1 MDRLLPQA
9 RAAEIEIDSAY
20 QANPLLRLNFA
31 PAAWHVLAIIE
42 ESLFLPIFR
51 GEDLTA
57 QKLGAVADSY
67 IYTLRHPFNWL
78 RSSCPPGGRLPTRYD
93 ESTCRA
99 AIDLVE
105 LGWQYDRFYLAFTY
119 ASRGIMGLRVEG
131 HTLVPDHDFLSDTQ
145 YEAYNRLAKPVER
158 NTPEE
163 AELYEALYVQI
174 EHALQISGYNFSVAV
189 DPSLIQL
196 TKDFFRGKLDKRFLL
211 PGRWRFSRY
220 SISDFRGVYETILS
234 LAYIQHVARFIAV
247 ASGCGGNGFLNCLL
261 VLTKERLLNRVTR
274 YTGMPSQT
282 VAEVLN
288 DLTLGSHN
296 IPAER
301 GDPSLQPIILLDE
314 KLCVVAPF
322 LWLHAAA
329 ERNFIALMNRIP
341 EERAIYSRLVQQK
354 EDLMRERIVARVGSK
369 KWRTWTGRL
378 AGRPDLP
385 DVDLALIDDS
395 RKVCLL
401 TELKW
406 FLDPAEAKEIIEKSE
421 EIAKG
426 ISQLLLLKEAV
437 REGYS
442 TLFERLAIDPTYD
455 VHLAVVSANWIGHA
469 PVQHHEVPVISEE
482 HFLETLEMRGS
493 LSEVASWLSERRYLP
508 VEGEHYEIITTTAK
522 VGEWEMNWYGISP
535 LIPDNIL
542 KA

>member
-1 MDRLLPQA
+1 MDRLSPQA

-20 QANPLLRLNFA
+20 KSNPLLRLNFA
-31 PAAWHVLAIIE
+31 AAAWHVLAVIE
-42 ESLFLPIFR
+42 ESLFLPVFQ
-51 GEDLTA
+51 GEGLTA
-57 QKLGAVADSY
+57 QRHSALADRY
-67 IYTLRHPFNWL
+67 IHTLRHPFNWL
-78 RSSCPPGGRLPTRYD
+78 RSSCPLGGRLPTRYD
-93 ESTCRA
+93 ESACRA
-99 AIDLVE
+99 AIDLVV
-105 LGWQYDRFYLAFTY
+105 LGRQYDRFYLAFTY
-119 ASRGIMGLRVEG
+119 ASRGIMDLSVDG
-131 HTLVPDHDFLSDTQ
+131 HVLVPDHDFLKDTQ
-145 YEAYNRLAKPVER
+145 YEAYSRLAKPVER
-158 NTPEE
+158 NTSEE
-163 AELYEALYVQI
+163 AELYEALYVNI
-174 EHALQISGYNFSVAV
+174 GHALQVSGNNFSVVV
-189 DPSLIQL
+189 DPALVQL
-196 TKDFFRGKLDKRFLL
+196 AKDFLRSRLDKRFLL
-211 PGRWRFSRY
+211 PGGWRFSRY
-220 SISDFRGVYETILS
+220 SISDFRGVYETVLS
-234 LAYIQHVARFIAV
+234 LACIQHVAHLIAA
-247 ASGCGGNGFLNCLL
+247 ASGCGGNGFINCLL
-261 VLTKERLLNRVTR
+261 VLTKDRLLNRVTR

-301 GDPSLQPIILLDE
+301 GDPALQPVIPLDE
-314 KLCVVAPF
+314 KLCAVPPF
-322 LWLHAAA
+322 LWLNGAA
-329 ERNFIALMNRIP
+329 ERNFIVLMNKLP

-369 KWRTWTGRL
+369 KWRTWTGKI

-406 FLDPAEAKEIIEKSE
+406 FLDPAEAKEIVEKSE

-442 TLFERLAIDPTYD
+442 PLFERLAIDPTYD
-455 VHLAVVSANWIGHA
+455 VRLALVSANWIGHA
-469 PVQHHEVPVISEE
+469 SVQHPKVPVINEE
-482 HFLETLEMRGS
+482 HLLERLKTRGS
-493 LSEVASWLSERRYLP
+493 LSEVVTWLSERRYLP

-542 KA
+542 KV

>member
-1 MDRLLPQA
+1 MDRLSPQA

-20 QANPLLRLNFA
+20 QANPLLRLHFA

-51 GEDLTA
+51 GEGLTA
-57 QKLGAVADSY
+57 QTFGAVADSY

-93 ESTCRA
+93 ESTCQA

-119 ASRGIMGLRVEG
+119 ASRGIMGLRVEE
-131 HTLVPDHDFLSDTQ
+131 HALVPDHDFLSDTQ

-163 AELYEALYVQI
+163 AELYEALYVNI
-174 EHALQISGYNFSVAV
+174 EDALQISGYNFSVAV
-189 DPSLIQL
+189 DPALIQL

-211 PGRWRFSRY
+211 PGGWRFSRY
-220 SISDFRGVYETILS
+220 SISDFRGVYETVLS
-234 LAYIQHVARFIAV
+234 LAYIQHVARFIA
-247 ASGCGGNGFLNCLL
+247 ADSGCGGNGFLNCLL

-274 YTGMPSQT
+274 YTGMTPQT

-296 IPAER
+296 IPVER
-301 GDPSLQPIILLDE
+301 GDPSLQPVISLDE
-314 KLCVVAPF
+314 KLCAVAPF

-354 EDLMRERIVARVGSK
+354 EDLMRERIVARVGPK
-369 KWRTWTGRL
+369 KWRSWTGKI

-401 TELKW
+401 AELKW
-406 FLDPAEAKEIIEKSE
+406 FLDPAEAKEIVEKSE

-442 TLFERLAIDPTYD
+442 PLFERLAIDPTYD
-455 VHLAVVSANWIGHA
+455 VRLALVSANWIGHA
-469 PVQHHEVPVISEE
+469 PDQHPEVPVISEE
-482 HFLETLEMRGS
+482 HLLERLRTSGS
-493 LSEVASWLSERRYLP
+493 LSEVATWLSERRYLP
-508 VEGEHYEIITTTAK
+508 VEGEHYEIVTTTAE

-542 KA
+542 KS